1 MEAMIQQCYVDMT
14 RDKVSLSLLL
24 AKVERKERERE
35 KKERKKEVEQAETEE
50 RLIRNAQLS
59 GASSY

>member
-24 AKVERKERERE
+24 AKVERKEREE
-35 KKERKKEVEQAETEE
+35 KERKKEVEQAETEE